1 MDKQLVYILANA
13 FAGGLSGY
21 YTNDYAVKMIF
32 RKYWGMGGVI
42 IDTREQFIENMS
54 KLVERDVI
62 NAKTL
67 APTLSTE
74 ASKSVLSQIL
84 EDFWQEMQTEAQE
97 STLGEVQGVEDSME
111 GLFEFYK
118 AYSKGP
124 LTDILTT
131 LLGDIKLDE
140 VLSVEQRAH
149 FTRQL
154 YNLFLSELNSSNTIR
169 DTMSDFAEYYKNHSI
184 TDFIAAEFFDVIAEN
199 LAERIA
205 NLPENVDAATLAQY
219 IDELVE
225 STYADLDCDQLLDEF
240 ETNVKNRSL
249 AEILGHQGTQ
259 NITRELLSHFV
270 TMLQSAKGQE
280 LLEQLSYELLAEL
293 KQLDVSLYSLLNAGM
308 RKKLD
313 GYLRSTLPWFIER
326 LLVWVQTN
334 KAELELLIDHAV
346 DQVLAEDDDLLGL
359 KSEAKRLLKD
369 AFVGNVAVKYELI
382 EKIVNYIKTGADP
395 GKAANELSEYIIMQ
409 LKSRRVG
416 ELISSLENMGL
427 IRVADGS
434 QLILNALDKYLPQ
447 FELSSFDALFN
458 RKLGEF
464 VHINLRV
471 YFAEYFKQRCKD
483 RLQNEILDV
492 QRNMPK
498 IGMEL
503 RSRLY
508 SLAEQPLSYFVNADS
523 AVAIGQ
529 QLDERLQKYLHEH
542 AAEFSIRLSDDIGIR
557 LRGKQLDWAVNKDMQ
572 KRLQN
577 YMSERSMD
585 KLHEIFESYKTKKL
599 VEIYNFLSGKLTADR
614 LSSFLGVMLTGNLD
628 EFLQG
633 KVEKAVAENL
643 HGMSNEEL
651 QTMTEN
657 FMGSELGPITT
668 LGGGMGLMIGGAA
681 AAAGIGSFGGGVLTN
696 ALGSGVL
703 FAGIG
708 WLTNVVAIQMIF
720 KPYQPCKVAGVRVP
734 FTPGIIPKQKP
745 RFAASMGEFIDQKL
759 FVQERAVESFLSN
772 RVQAQESLFKL
783 ACSNDYEHLTNLIY
797 MYKPQISNYMFGFIH
812 NNLMDNQDR
821 INTVL
826 QDEFSHLPLGVL
838 DYIWLSSLLSAGSV
852 QLLDHAEEI
861 FYKRTNKLFY
871 AQESLGSVLPNGFKL
886 ALRSGVDS
894 MLDAELSALLEY
906 LQNENEFVELVD
918 KYSANFDAFIQI
930 PVNQLLDKERAVN
943 IKHAVCRFAMEKIQD
958 QDTYQGFYDWINE
971 RLEKELQPDRCLG
984 DVLDGLLIKIVRE
997 SSEQILASVLERGL
1011 NTISSNRDRIKQ
1023 DFHDQFMESAGLLLR
1038 AANMILDID
1047 QTVYQTIDRVI
1058 DKELKE
1064 FVDCKK
1070 AELQNIIV
1078 DFVDNNLSKA
1088 SIGELGIMPGYRQVM
1103 DLTARMLQSR
1113 HTANA
1118 LNSLVDNLTD
1128 TIFALNIKDIMQVTN
1143 FRSLQDI
1150 YRHFWPEIRLTRYQL
1165 ANNIDLSRK
1174 HMVNR
1179 VGKVLEE
1186 LFLSDIY
1193 KMPMLSVLNGIK
1205 QELLLNAVRRL
1216 FTELRENGIFA
1227 SNMEKYSKGLEQE
1240 LKFKRLDDLLDTN
1253 LLSRDLL
1260 SCVQSS
1266 MEKEAV
1272 HKIITASVDEFI
1284 SSLLDSINEVV
1295 QDSGKNY
1302 FVRAVSNSF
1311 VSAMS
1316 KNFAA
1321 LLKAMDIRSVA
1332 IRQIEAMS
1340 AENIKQMFDSFAA
1353 PYFRKIERYGL
1364 IAGLLGLLA
1373 APLLAML
1380 K

>member
-42 IDTREQFIENMS
+42 IDTREQFIQNMS

-62 NAKTL
+62 NARTL

-74 ASKSVLSQIL
+74 ASKTVLGQIL
-84 EDFWQEMQTEAQE
+84 TAFWQEMQNEAQE
-97 STLGEVQGVEDSME
+97 TSLGEVQGLSDSME
-111 GLFEFYK
+111 RLFDFYK
-118 AYSKGP
+118 SYSQGP
-124 LTDILTT
+124 LSGILTT
-131 LLGDIKLDE
+131 LLSDIKLDE

-154 YNLFLSELNSSNTIR
+154 YNLFLSELKNSNTIR
-169 DTMSDFAEYYKNHSI
+169 DTMSDFGEYYKNHSI
-184 TDFIAAEFFDVIAEN
+184 TDFIAAEFFDLLAEN
-199 LAERIA
+199 LAERLA
-205 NLPENVDAATLAQY
+205 NAPENVDAATLAQY
-219 IDELVE
+219 IEELVE
-225 STYADLDCDQLLDEF
+225 NTYADLDCDQLLDEF
-240 ETNVKNRSL
+240 EASIKNRSL
-249 AEILGHQGTQ
+249 AEILGREGTQ
-259 NITRELLSHFV
+259 NITRELLAHFV
-270 TMLQSAKGQE
+270 TMLQSARGRALLETLAGE
-280 LLEQLSYELLAEL
+280 LLTEL

-313 GYLRSTLPWFIER
+313 SYLRETLPWFIER
-326 LLVWVQTN
+326 LLVWIQTN
-334 KAELELLIDHAV
+334 KVDLELLIDRAV
-346 DQVLAEDDDLLGL
+346 DQVLDEDDDLLGL

-382 EKIVNYIKTGADP
+382 EKIVDYIKTGADP
-395 GKAANELSEYIIMQ
+395 AKAANELSEYIILQ
-409 LKSRRVG
+409 LKSRKVG
-416 ELISSLENMGL
+416 ELIASLENMGI
-427 IRVADGS
+427 IRAADGS

-447 FELSSFDALFN
+447 FELNSFDALFS

-464 VHINLRV
+464 VHIDLRV

-483 RLQNEILDV
+483 KLQNEILNA

-503 RSRLY
+503 KSRLY
-508 SLAEQPLSYFVNADS
+508 SLAEQPLSYFVNAAS
-523 AVAIGQ
+523 AAAIGE
-529 QLDERLQKYLHEH
+529 QLDARLQKYLQEH
-542 AAEFSIRLSDDIGIR
+542 AAEFSIRLADDIGVR
-557 LRGKQLDWAVNKDMQ
+557 LQGKQLDWAVNQDMQ

-577 YMSERSMD
+577 YMSAQSLD

-599 VEIYNFLSGKLTADR
+599 VEIYNFLSGKLTAER
-614 LSSFLGVMLTGNLD
+614 LSSFLGIMLTGNLD

-643 HGMSNEEL
+643 NAMSNEEL

-668 LGGGMGLMIGGAA
+668 LGGGMGLLIGGAA
-681 AAAGIGSFGGGVLTN
+681 AASGIGSFGGSVLTN
-696 ALGSGVL
+696 AAGSGVL

-720 KPYQPCKVAGVRVP
+720 KPYQPWKVAGLTVP

-759 FVQERAVESFLSN
+759 FVQERAVQSFLTN
-772 RVQAQESLFKL
+772 REQAQESLFKL
-783 ACSNDYEHLTNLIY
+783 ASSDDYEHLTSLLQ
-797 MYKPQISNYMFGFIH
+797 MYKPQISQYTLGFIQ
-812 NNLMDNQDR
+812 NNLMDNQDK
-821 INTVL
+821 INNVL
-826 QDEFSHLPLGVL
+826 QDEFSRLPLGVL

-871 AQESLGSVLPNGFKL
+871 SQESLGAVLPKDFKT
-886 ALRSGVDS
+886 ALRSGADG
-894 MLDAELSALLEY
+894 MLDAELSSLLEY
-906 LQNENEFVELVD
+906 LQNENEFAGLVD
-918 KYSANFDAFIQI
+918 RYSANFDAFIQT

-943 IKHAVCRFAMEKIQD
+943 IKHAVCRFAMGKIQD

-971 RLEKELQPDRCLG
+971 RLEKELQPDRRLG
-984 DVLDGLLIKIVRE
+984 EVLDGLLIKIVRE
-997 SSEQILASVLERGL
+997 SSEQILATVLERAL
-1011 NTISSNRDRIKQ
+1011 NTISSNRERIKQ

-1047 QTVYQTIDRVI
+1047 ETVYQTIDRVI

-1064 FVDCKK
+1064 FADCKK
-1070 AELQNIIV
+1070 VELQNIIV
-1078 DFVDNNLSKA
+1078 DFVDNNLSRA

-1103 DLTARMLQSR
+1103 DLIARMLQSR

-1143 FRSLQDI
+1143 FRSLQDL
-1150 YRHFWPEIRLTRYQL
+1150 YRHFWPEIRFTRYQL
-1165 ANNIDLSRK
+1165 ANNIDMSRK
-1174 HMVNR
+1174 NMVNR

-1186 LFLSDIY
+1186 IFLSDIY
-1193 KMPMLSVLNGIK
+1193 QMPMLSVLNGVK
-1205 QELLLNAVRRL
+1205 QELLLNAASRL
-1216 FTELRENGIFA
+1216 FAELRQNGIFA
-1227 SNMEKYSKGLEQE
+1227 NNLAKYSKGLEQE

-1260 SCVQSS
+1260 GCVQVS

-1272 HKIITASVDEFI
+1272 RELITASVNEFI
-1284 SSLLDSINEVV
+1284 SSLLDNINELVR
-1295 QDSGKNY
+1295 DSSKAY
-1302 FVRAVSNSF
+1302 FVRAVANSF

-1316 KNFAA
+1316 ENFAA

-1332 IRQIEAMS
+1332 VRQIEAMS
-1340 AENIKQMFDSFAA
+1340 AENIKHMFDSFAA